1 MTDDEAMETT
11 TASAESSGTPPAA
24 PRAPL
29 VRPVQGRVFA
39 GVAAG
44 VARSMGISTGLA
56 RVLFVVLSVVGGLGV
71 ALYLAG
77 WVLIRA
83 ENENEPI
90 AQRLVDNIRTGP
102 SWIGI
107 ALLALAAL
115 IILDSVT
122 FVSGSLLWATVL
134 LVVGV
139 LLYRG
144 DLTTGTTTPPKP
156 SRGGETD
163 DPAISG
169 DAGEAG
175 APPPVP
181 SQPYVPPAPA
191 VPPPPPPPPSILGRL
206 TIGIGLL
213 SIGVLAVLDN
223 LTTLV
228 APQPRHYMALAT
240 VVLGAGLIVG
250 GFLGRA
256 RWLILIGFFVVP
268 PLLVS
273 PAAEVDWE
281 GRFSRI
287 VSPTELSDLAP
298 TYRAAAG
305 SYEFDLTEV
314 SWEGQ
319 TVDLAVEVAAGE
331 IVVIV
336 PEGVGISGRARV
348 SIGEI
353 EAPDGTRSGLGEIN
367 RDFDLPG
374 DSGTLNL
381 DLEVGAGAIDI
392 HLQETAGTEEPN
404 PPADAISPDSDS
416 ARPTDTER

>member
-11 TASAESSGTPPAA
+11 TASAESSGTPPTA

-39 GVAAG
+39 GVAIG
-44 VARSMGISTGLA
+44 VARYLGISTGLA
-56 RVLFVVLSVVGGLGV
+56 RVLFVVLAVVGGLGV

-77 WVLIRA
+77 WVVIRA
-83 ENENEPI
+83 EDENEPI
-90 AQRLVDNIRTGP
+90 AQRLLDNIRTGP

-107 ALLALAAL
+107 GLLALAAL

-122 FVSGSLLWATVL
+122 FLSGSLLWATVL
-134 LVVGV
+134 LVIGV

-144 DLTTGTTTPPKP
+144 DLPTGTDTAPKP
-156 SRGGETD
+156 PRGGEGD
-163 DPAISG
+163 VSAISSG
-169 DAGEAG
+169 AGETG

-181 SQPYVPPAPA
+181 PQPYVPPAPPL
-191 VPPPPPPPPSILGRL
+191 PPPPPPPPSILGRL

-213 SIGVLAVLDN
+213 TLGVLAVLDN

-305 SYEFDLTEV
+305 SYEFDLTDV
-314 SWEGQ
+314 TWEGQ

-336 PEGVGISGRARV
+336 PDGVGIIGRARV

-353 EAPDGTRSGLGEIN
+353 EAPDGTRSGLGEID

-374 DSGTLNL
+374 ESGTLNL

-392 HLQETAGTEEPN
+392 HFRETAQTGEPSL
-404 PPADAISPDSDS
+404 PASTVTPDSDS
-416 ARPTDTER
+416 PPPTDTER